1 MVGRASQCVAPS
13 AEVHVMLKKPSVRKG
28 NGSGSA
34 IGRHRLLRQTRE
46 VIVQRLNGRDARIH
60 DDATGDLGEGLIRNT
75 TGLGDLGPS
84 AFCLIQTAKDGGKH
98 WFLLYPHGNT
108 SEEK

>member
-1 MVGRASQCVAPS
+1 
-13 AEVHVMLKKPSVRKG
+13 MLRKSSVRKVG
-28 NGSGSA
+28 A
-34 IGRHRLLRQTRE
+34 ISRRRLLRQTRE
-46 VIVQRLNGRDARIH
+46 VIVQRLNRGDAGIH
-60 DDATGDLGEGLIRNT
+60 DDAAGDLGESLIGDT
-75 TGLGDLGPS
+75 TGLGDIGPS